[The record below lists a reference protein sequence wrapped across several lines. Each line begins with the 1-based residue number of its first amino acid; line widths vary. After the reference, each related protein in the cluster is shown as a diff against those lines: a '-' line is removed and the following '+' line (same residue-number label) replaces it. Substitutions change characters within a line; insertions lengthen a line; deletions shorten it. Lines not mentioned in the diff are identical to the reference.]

1 MKRKWPVLTS
11 DEEAE
16 RFVEEADLTEYDLSQ
31 MVPVSYEFERKA
43 VETYVDRELAIIEG
57 IQRGVAD
64 VAAGRTVS
72 HEEAM
77 TTVQRAI
84 DAASSKQA

>member
-31 MVPVSYEFERKA
+31 MVPVSYEFEKKA
-43 VETYVDRELAIIEG
+43 AAPIRL
-57 IQRGVAD
+57 QRPFL
-64 VAAGRTVS
+64 
-72 HEEAM
+72 
-77 TTVQRAI
+77 
-84 DAASSKQA
+84 KP